1 MAKLTEADKKQIQIE
16 YAAGASKSEL
26 ARKFGVSDVA
36 IAKLLKKVK
45 SSTSNQIEPENSTSN
60 QPRKSNRDSAKDIV
74 SKAYEALL
82 DRDYSK
88 VQPETLLKI
97 IDRMTDI
104 YGAEALEMEETE
116 DITEIVVT
124 IEDASDEAEN

>member
-1 MAKLTEADKKQIQIE
+1 MAKLTEAEKKQIQIE
-16 YAAGASKSEL
+16 YAAGASQLEL
-26 ARKFGVSDVA
+26 AKKFQVSHTA
-36 IAKLLKKVK
+36 IAKLLKNQKSFNETKKV
-45 SSTSNQIEPENSTSN
+45 
-60 QPRKSNRDSAKDIV
+60 SNRDSARDIV

-104 YGAEALEMEETE
+104 YGTEALEKEETE
-116 DITEIVVT
+116 EVTEIVVT
-124 IEDASDEAEN
+124 IEDASDEAED

>member
-1 MAKLTEADKKQIQIE
+1 MAKLTEAEKKQIQIE

-45 SSTSNQIEPENSTSN
+45 SSNSNQIEPESSNSN
-60 QPRKSNRDSAKDIV
+60 QPSKSNRDSARDIV

-104 YGAEALEMEETE
+104 YGAEALEKEETE
-116 DITEIVVT
+116 EVTEIVVT
-124 IEDASDEAEN
+124 IEDASDEAED

>member
-1 MAKLTEADKKQIQIE
+1 MAKLTEAQKKQIQIE

-36 IAKLLKKVK
+36 IAKLLKKNK
-45 SSTSNQIEPENSTSN
+45 SSNSNQSEPK
-60 QPRKSNRDSAKDIV
+60 RSNRESAQEIV

-88 VQPETLLKI
+88 VHPETLLKI
-97 IDRMTDI
+97 IGRITDI
-104 YGAEALEMEETE
+104 YGAEALEAERTEEV
-116 DITEIVVT
+116 TEIVVE
-124 IEDASDEAEN
+124 IEDASEDEAED